1 MLPLTLIRRPLTP
14 AQADAIMR
22 RAWIVPAC
30 FYAVGVTA
38 ALVLAAL
45 IALGFPA
52 LGLRYGLAI
61 VFILLV
67 AFIPAA
73 VTYARA
79 PSRPPRV
86 TDTTT
91 RQGER
96 TVTELL
102 ITGDTTFSQR
112 RLAGFTWGVSGVLI
126 SLIPLSFSSSTK
138 NGFLMSL
145 LACILIV
152 SFLVKQTY
160 LYFPQ
165 PRDVNAQK
173 LLLIPSGFAFA
184 EKDLLPRLKM
194 VDWCNV
200 TGMGETVKGM
210 TAIHWAK
217 DGEDGVT
224 WLRLK
229 DPGLSYVALERLI
242 NYFASNPRRR
252 RVLGT
257 ETGVDVVRALLRGQ
271 DPDAN

>member
-22 RAWIVPAC
+22 LTWIVPAC
-30 FYAVGVTA
+30 FYAIGVAA
-38 ALVLAAL
+38 ALVLATL

-61 VFILLV
+61 VFILLI

-73 VTYARA
+73 VAYARA

-86 TDTTT
+86 TATTT
-91 RQGER
+91 RQEDR
-96 TVTELL
+96 TVTELM

-126 SLIPLSFSSSTK
+126 SLIPLAFSSSTK

-152 SFLVKQTY
+152 SFLVKHTY

-165 PRDVNAQK
+165 PRDVKSQK
-173 LLLIPSGFAFA
+173 FVLIPEGFAFA
-184 EKDLLPRLKM
+184 EKGILPRIRM
-194 VDWCNV
+194 ADWSDV
-200 TGMGETVKGM
+200 TGVGETVKGM
-210 TAIHWAK
+210 TAVHWTS

-242 NYFASNPRRR
+242 DYFASNPRRR

-271 DPDAN
+271 DPDA

>member
-14 AQADAIMR
+14 AQADAIVR
-22 RAWIVPAC
+22 RTWIVPAC

-61 VFILLV
+61 VFILLI

-73 VTYARA
+73 VAYARA

-86 TDTTT
+86 TATTT
-91 RQGER
+91 RQEDR
-96 TVTELL
+96 TVTELM
-102 ITGDTTFSQR
+102 ITGDATFARSR
-112 RLAGFTWGVSGVLI
+112 NAGFAWGLSSIALC
-126 SLIPLSFSSSTK
+126 LIPLAFSSSTK

-145 LACILIV
+145 GAGVFIIYL
-152 SFLVKQTY
+152 LVKVPG

-165 PRDVNAQK
+165 PRDVKVQK
-173 LLLIPSGFAFA
+173 FLLFPEGFAFA
-184 EKDLLPRLKM
+184 EKDILPRLKTAAWS
-194 VDWCNV
+194 DV
-200 TGMGETVKGM
+200 TGVGETIKGM
-210 TAIHWAK
+210 TAVHWTS

-224 WLRLK
+224 WLCLK
-229 DPGLSYVALERLI
+229 DPGLSYVAFERLI
-242 NYFASNPRRR
+242 DYFASNPRRR

-271 DPDAN
+271 DPDA